1 MLGAFAVQTLL
12 MSNQFLDEM
21 KLLYDVKTL
30 LKAESKHN
38 ENCFI

>member
-1 MLGAFAVQTLL
+1 ML
-12 MSNQFLDEM
+12 MSNQFLDDM

-38 ENCFI
+38 EN